1 MALDFGDAGLFD
13 PLPDKDK
20 EKKIKPELGADD
32 ENENVHGNGW
42 NNDDHEKKDDGDDQD
57 EDPADIEEEEDW
69 PTAPPLDILDCIKGY
84 EMVSF
89 DATSVPPPPFD
100 EAVASALT
108 NGGAGEDGNEEEGD
122 TGDGKEDESGGEIKA
137 KVGKVLILLT
147 SIQYLSTAAG
157 SKRKASDA
165 GHVCSRARLALL
177 SLHCSL
183 GPR

>member
-42 NNDDHEKKDDGDDQD
+42 NNDDHEKKDDGDDPD
-57 EDPADIEEEEDW
+57 EDPADIEEEDW

-100 EAVASALT
+100 EAVAEVFFEDIQLI
-108 NGGAGEDGNEEEGD
+108 NGTIDPTTFLPAP
-122 TGDGKEDESGGEIKA
+122 
-137 KVGKVLILLT
+137 LIN
-147 SIQYLSTAAG
+147 
-157 SKRKASDA
+157 
-165 GHVCSRARLALL
+165 
-177 SLHCSL
+177 
-183 GPR
+183 P